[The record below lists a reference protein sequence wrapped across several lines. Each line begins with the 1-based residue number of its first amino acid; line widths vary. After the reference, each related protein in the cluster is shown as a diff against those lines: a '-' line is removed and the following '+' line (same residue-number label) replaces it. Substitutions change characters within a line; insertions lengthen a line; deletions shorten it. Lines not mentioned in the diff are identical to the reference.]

1 MAILFKEVSHTY
13 KGVSK
18 KSGYAAIIDV
28 NLKIDAKNEFIAI
41 CGKTGSGKSTMIQHM
56 NALLTPTKGEVQIFD
71 NIVSSNPKKNKKL
84 SKIRKRVGLVFQF
97 PEYQLFEETVIKDI
111 MFAPLNFGSSYDEAR
126 EKALKA
132 AEMVGLDNQL
142 LEKSPFRLS
151 GGQMRRVAIAGI
163 LAMEP
168 EILVLDEPTRGL
180 DPQGKVETME
190 LFLDIHKKYK
200 KTIILITHDMDI
212 VGEYAKRVIVMKD
225 GKKVFDGDKNDLF
238 VDPNFDS
245 FHLDLP
251 MPMKFAK
258 EINNSMNLNIDTN
271 VFTLEELLNRLR

>member
-28 NLKIDAKNEFIAI
+28 NLEIDAKNEFIAI